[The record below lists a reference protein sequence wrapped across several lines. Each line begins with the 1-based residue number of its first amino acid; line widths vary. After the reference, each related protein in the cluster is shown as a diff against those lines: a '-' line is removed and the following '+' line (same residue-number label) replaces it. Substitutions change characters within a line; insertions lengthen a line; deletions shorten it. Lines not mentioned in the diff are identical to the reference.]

1 MNRSDYEYDFS
12 INSCPKIVF
21 VTRRMKQ
28 FVAELIIFKY
38 KPKVANI
45 MTNLKICLGLK
56 SKLKKKDQVRIQQD
70 FGAHCACG
78 LRSECGR
85 PFNKCTCANLELCLF
100 IEMICNDR

>member
-12 INSCPKIVF
+12 INSCPIIVF

-45 MTNLKICLGLK
+45 TTNLKICLEK
-56 SKLKKKDQVRIQQD
+56 KRTLKKKSSAYSTKFWGSLCVRT
-70 FGAHCACG
+70 
-78 LRSECGR
+78 E
-85 PFNKCTCANLELCLF
+85 K
-100 IEMICNDR
+100 